1 MEIGANKV
9 LFDFLNLFLQA
20 VLPVLAAALAGWL
33 YSQARLAWQKFQN
46 ARPDTADAIQW
57 AAEIAVRAAEQANMG
72 GLIDDKKHYAL
83 QFAQRWLE
91 LKKIPID
98 LEALD
103 GAIEAAVWSEINAD
117 QNKAAKLLRM
127 PPQ

>member
-1 MEIGANKV
+1 MEIDANKV

-46 ARPDTADAIQW
+46 ARPDVADSIQW
-57 AAEIAVRAAEQANMG
+57 AAEIAVRAAEQANLG

-103 GAIEAAVWSEINAD
+103 GAIEAAVWSELNAD
-117 QNKAAKLLRM
+117 QNKGAKLLRM

>member
-1 MEIGANKV
+1 MEIDTNKV

-98 LEALD
+98 VEALD

>member
-1 MEIGANKV
+1 MEIDTNKV

-57 AAEIAVRAAEQANMG
+57 AAEIAVRAAEQANLG

>member
-1 MEIGANKV
+1 MEIDANKV

-46 ARPDTADAIQW
+46 ARPDVADAIQW

-117 QNKAAKLLRM
+117 QNKGAKLLRM

>member
-1 MEIGANKV
+1 MEIDANKV

-46 ARPDTADAIQW
+46 ARPDVADSIQW

>member
-1 MEIGANKV
+1 MEIDANKV

-33 YSQARLAWQKFQN
+33 YSQARLAWQRFQN
-46 ARPDTADAIQW
+46 ARPDVADSIQW
-57 AAEIAVRAAEQANMG
+57 AAEIAVRAAEQANLG

-103 GAIEAAVWSEINAD
+103 GAIEAAVWSELNAD
-117 QNKAAKLLRM
+117 QNKGAKLLRM

>member
-1 MEIGANKV
+1 MEIDANKV

-83 QFAQRWLE
+83 QFAQRWLK

>member
-1 MEIGANKV
+1 MEIDANKV

-46 ARPDTADAIQW
+46 ARPDIADSIQW
-57 AAEIAVRAAEQANMG
+57 AAEIAVRAAEQANLG

-117 QNKAAKLLRM
+117 QNKGAKLLRM

>member
-1 MEIGANKV
+1 MEIDTNKV

-57 AAEIAVRAAEQANMG
+57 AAEIAVRAAEQANLG
-72 GLIDDKKHYAL
+72 GLIDDKKRYAL

-103 GAIEAAVWSEINAD
+103 GAIEAAVWSELNAD
-117 QNKAAKLLRM
+117 QNKGAKLLRM

>member
-1 MEIGANKV
+1 MEIDTNKV

-57 AAEIAVRAAEQANMG
+57 AAEIAVRAAEQANLG

-117 QNKAAKLLRM
+117 QNKGAKLLRM

>member
-1 MEIGANKV
+1 MEIDANKV

-46 ARPDTADAIQW
+46 ARPDTADAIQL
-57 AAEIAVRAAEQANMG
+57 AAEIAVRAAEQANLG

-117 QNKAAKLLRM
+117 QNKGAKLLRM

>member
-1 MEIGANKV
+1 MEIDANKV

>member
-83 QFAQRWLE
+83 QFAQRWLK

>member
-1 MEIGANKV
+1 MEIDANKV

-57 AAEIAVRAAEQANMG
+57 AAEIAVRAAEQANLG